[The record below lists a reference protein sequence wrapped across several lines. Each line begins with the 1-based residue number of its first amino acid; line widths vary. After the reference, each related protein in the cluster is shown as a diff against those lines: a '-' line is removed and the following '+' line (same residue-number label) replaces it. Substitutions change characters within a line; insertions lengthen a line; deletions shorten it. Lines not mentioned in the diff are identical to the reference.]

1 MSKSNFWD
9 VVGLRYG
16 LSLKRLPSHCGCSKP
31 YNMQHAI
38 SWKKGGFVTTRHNEL
53 RDNIAE
59 ILEELTSD
67 VKVKLALQPLSGKE
81 IKENQSDEARS
92 DISDRGFWIRGQRA
106 FFDISVFDPTLNECY
121 EINEQE

>member
-1 MSKSNFWD
+1 M
-9 VVGLRYG
+9 GLRYG

-31 YNMQHAI
+31 Y
-38 SWKKGGFVTTRHNEL
+38 
-53 RDNIAE
+53 NIAE